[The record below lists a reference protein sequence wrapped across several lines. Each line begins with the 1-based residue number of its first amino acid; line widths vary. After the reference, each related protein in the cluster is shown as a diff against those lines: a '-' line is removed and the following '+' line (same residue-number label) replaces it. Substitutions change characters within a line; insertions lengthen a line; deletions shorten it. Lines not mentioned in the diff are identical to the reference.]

1 MRPGTQITLS
11 MPSAVFMACS
21 TWAWLM
27 PGFRLAFTIE
37 LTVASRVPS
46 PSVSSEPPSPTK
58 PARIRFTSYSA
69 RSVRAAAASLAKG
82 CANFVPALPQPLKLV
97 STPATAPG
105 ATTKVGPKSR
115 IQRSS
120 LGMSMTWMP

>member
-1 MRPGTQITLS
+1 
-11 MPSAVFMACS
+11 MACS
-21 TWAWLM
+21 TRSWLM
-27 PGFRLAFTIE
+27 PGFRLALTIE
-37 LTVASRVPS
+37 LTVASRV
-46 PSVSSEPPSPTK
+46 PSPTK

-69 RSVRAAAASLAKG
+69 SSVRAAAASWAKG
-82 CANFVPALPQPLKLV
+82 WAYVVPALPQPLKLV
-97 STPATAPG
+97 STPAMAPG